1 MPLSIRFPRCLPL
14 EVDLLVLS
22 FLGHFAWEILQAPL
36 FASLSNT
43 DHFVGIGVCLK
54 ATFGDLSIAL
64 AAFWCAALAR
74 RDRNWITR
82 TGFLG
87 PAIFFAFGLL
97 TTIGLEYLNTELTG
111 RWAYDGVM
119 PLLPV
124 IGTGLSPIL
133 QWIFVP
139 MLVLWYMQRLIPKVV
154 DQGHD
159 PE

>member
-1 MPLSIRFPRCLPL
+1 MPLPIGFPRRLPP

-22 FLGHFAWEILQAPL
+22 FLGHFTWEILQAPL

-54 ATFGDLSIAL
+54 ATFGDLAIAL

-74 RDRNWITR
+74 KDRNWVTKS
-82 TGFLG
+82 GSLA

-97 TTIGLEYLNTELTG
+97 ATIGLEYLHTELTG
-111 RWAYDGVM
+111 RWTYDGVM

-139 MLVLWYMQRLIPKVV
+139 VLVLWYMQRLMPKSVN
-154 DQGHD
+154 
-159 PE
+159 